1 VGVVDSGCL
10 RLLGLAIAGIAVVAI
25 GLVATLI

>member
-1 VGVVDSGCL
+1 VSVVDSGCL